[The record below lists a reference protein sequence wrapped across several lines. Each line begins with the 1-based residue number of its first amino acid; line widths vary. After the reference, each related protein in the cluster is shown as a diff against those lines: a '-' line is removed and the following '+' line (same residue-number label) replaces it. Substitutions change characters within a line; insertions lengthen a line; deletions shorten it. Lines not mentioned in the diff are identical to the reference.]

1 MRRYICRTHL
11 GALGAWRHGAR
22 TRLTELMVRR
32 LEGPPIVEIDYSF
45 MRTADPEDRLAT
57 VLLALRKQKGYG
69 FAVVAKCKG
78 STDTFAV
85 AALVKW
91 LGEA

>member
-1 MRRYICRTHL
+1 
-11 GALGAWRHGAR
+11 
-22 TRLTELMVRR
+22 
-32 LEGPPIVEIDYSF
+32 

-78 STDTFAV
+78 ATDTFAV
-85 AALVKW
+85 AALVRW
-91 LGEA
+91 LGEAGLGSGPIRLRSDSEVSIRNVAAA